1 MLMAKTKL
9 TESAIKLID
18 GKNFAN
24 VAFVMEGGAPHVSP
38 VWVDRDGDIVV
49 INTTDTG
56 RVKSKYLKPGSKV
69 ALSIF
74 DQNNPYQ
81 TVLIQGK
88 VVERSK
94 TGANEHIDKLAKKYM
109 NVDKYPYHQPG
120 IERTI
125 IRIEPEKVSK
135 ERS

>member
-1 MLMAKTKL
+1 MARTKL

-24 VAFVMEGGAPHVSP
+24 VAFVMEGGVPHVSP
-38 VWVDRDGDIVV
+38 VWVDRDGDVV
-49 INTTDTG
+49 LINTTDTG

-94 TGANEHIDKLAKKYM
+94 TGANEHIDKMAKKYI

-125 IRIEPEKVSK
+125 IRIEPEKISK
-135 ERS
+135 EMG

>member
-1 MLMAKTKL
+1 MGKTKL

-94 TGANEHIDKLAKKYM
+94 TGANEHIDKLAKKYI